1 MCHNEKQYIHNLF
14 KTKDYIQLYK
24 TQTKIIQKMLFIDN
38 QQDFEDFLKYNCDIK
53 EEVFWLYYSVLQ
65 KESLLV
71 GGYEGEVSEK
81 VETFLKQKLPSNLF
95 YNIKQCIQYLYVD
108 LGTKDTIEEQIAAC
122 NQYLQNTAY
131 SLLLYYDE
139 TYCAGAYFIKVN
151 VLHNVYEQR
160 EL

>member
-81 VETFLKQKLPSNLF
+81 VRKE
-95 YNIKQCIQYLYVD
+95 Y
-108 LGTKDTIEEQIAAC
+108 
-122 NQYLQNTAY
+122 
-131 SLLLYYDE
+131 
-139 TYCAGAYFIKVN
+139 
-151 VLHNVYEQR
+151 
-160 EL
+160 